1 MDHCGSKHSI
11 PKNLLDDLES
21 LLNSGSA
28 KDVPHN
34 GTEKV
39 EGIYWEGTE
48 AGLMGIPLFP
58 GLIYAKDGSQK
69 RGNMGDSTGTKAK
82 REASAKWAEMR
93 KAHPPTERNTQRRAS
108 PLKTHG
114 YMPGARGHGFCLLT
128 LNDVDGYSEMDW
140 RRNQSNHQGI
150 SRWRHPTGNP

>member
-58 GLIYAKDGSQK
+58 GLIYATDSSQEK
-69 RGNMGDSTGTKAK
+69 RNVRTVLQARRRNRRLLQSG
-82 REASAKWAEMR
+82 

-108 PLKTHG
+108 PLNTHG
-114 YMPGARGHGFCLLT
+114 NMPGARGH
-128 LNDVDGYSEMDW
+128 
-140 RRNQSNHQGI
+140 
-150 SRWRHPTGNP
+150 

>member
-58 GLIYAKDGSQK
+58 GLIYATDSSQEK
-69 RGNMGDSTGTKAK
+69 SNVRTVLQARRRNRSLLQSG
-82 REASAKWAEMR
+82 

-114 YMPGARGHGFCLLT
+114 KMPGARGH
-128 LNDVDGYSEMDW
+128 
-140 RRNQSNHQGI
+140 
-150 SRWRHPTGNP
+150 